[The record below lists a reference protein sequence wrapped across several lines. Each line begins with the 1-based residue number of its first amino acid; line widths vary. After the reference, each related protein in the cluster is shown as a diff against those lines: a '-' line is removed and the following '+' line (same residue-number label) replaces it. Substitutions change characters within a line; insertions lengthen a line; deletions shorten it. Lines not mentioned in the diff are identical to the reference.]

1 MIIIDSL
8 LKEWREE
15 ADKCP
20 AGCLEE
26 SKKAVVKAVFNK
38 VVDGMPATN
47 LKQAKSKVRAKKAVT
62 AKSIPGDKHREL
74 MGDFNVFGATG
85 MNGDGYALEDGGE
98 AGSEAAAGVGSAM
111 SESACSKGYQEGG
124 EVKPCDKC
132 KEKKC
137 GCEAK
142 TMKEWMINSGLL

>member
-47 LKQAKSKVRAKKAVT
+47 LKQAKSKVRAKQAVT

-111 SESACSKGYQEGG
+111 SEECNVCEK
-124 EVKPCDKC
+124 KC
-132 KEKKC
+132 KKCGEKKC
-137 GCEAK
+137 GCGEAK
-142 TMKEWMINSGLL
+142 SMREWLENEGLL